1 MVGIVTDSAAS
12 LDDELARRRGIV
24 VVPMQIEVEG
34 RALPDGAEGLD
45 GLVASV
51 GNGAVRTAGP
61 TPAAFT
67 SAVKEAD
74 TGDGVVVITVA
85 SRLSSTF
92 AAARLAAA
100 EADFPVAVVDSGTA
114 AGAEGLIA
122 LAAAG
127 AALAGRRLEAVRRRA
142 EMVRARVRLVA
153 EVGNLTQLVRGGRV
167 PAPLGALGNAVG
179 LHPVFELRRGEIRLL
194 RPALSERAATEL
206 MLTTWRRSVR
216 PGHHLH
222 VAGLHVDGSES
233 VEDLLDAV
241 AGEVVPITRFVGRFG
256 PVMVAHTGR
265 DIRGLAWWWEP
276 HGDDPGTP
284 GLPDPGLSGTLGALG
299 IDDRP

>member
-12 LDDELARRRGIV
+12 LDDELARRTGIV
-24 VVPMQIEVEG
+24 VVPMQIEVGG
-34 RALPDGAEGLD
+34 RSVPDGTDGLD
-45 GLVASV
+45 GLTASV
-51 GNGAVRTAGP
+51 GNGSVRTAGP
-61 TPAAFT
+61 TPAAFM

-74 TGDGVVVITVA
+74 SGDGVVVITVG
-85 SRLSSTF
+85 SRLSST
-92 AAARLAAA
+92 AASARLAAA
-100 EADFPVAVVDSGTA
+100 EAGIPVAVVDSGTA

-122 LAAAG
+122 LAAAST
-127 AALAGRRLEAVRRRA
+127 ALAGQPLDAVRRRA

-216 PGHHLH
+216 PGHRLH
-222 VAGLHVDGSES
+222 VAGLHVDASES
-233 VEDLLDAV
+233 LEELLDTV
-241 AGEVVPITRFVGRFG
+241 AAEVVPVTRFVGRFG
-256 PVMVAHTGR
+256 PAMVAHTGH

-276 HGDDPGTP
+276 PGDDLVAPQLPGP
-284 GLPDPGLSGTLGALG
+284 GSGVAGG
-299 IDDRP
+299 DRS